1 MTPIAPFHVAILGS
15 GASGPAH
22 LAGAKASAGR
32 IVVVAGVD
40 GAAGSGV
47 PQVKAPG
54 VKAFPGVSEL
64 LAAIKAGSLV
74 VHGVVVCSP
83 PLGRTPIVAALLEA
97 GLPLLIEPPLA
108 HTLAEAKKLAA
119 LGGKHAKIPAFI
131 GFSHRFT
138 PAVSRMKEMLGHAKI
153 GRLIRFES
161 VLTGD
166 FPAYKDD
173 PISDPAKSGGGA
185 LLDMG
190 GHALDLFHVI
200 AGSARVEGAA
210 FDFKWPRRAETSA
223 AVLLRSIK
231 APQNAKNIKPGIA
244 GVIAAGWAE
253 AARSTLTL
261 VGDAG
266 TLTHDYDK
274 PREILF
280 RDLAGK
286 PEPHGIEG
294 SDTRFIRQLIAFAD
308 AVQSKSKTPL
318 ATFADGHAVLELDAE
333 IRKAAKTSKTSGQ

>member
-1 MTPIAPFHVAILGS
+1 MTPIAPFHVAILGA
-15 GASGPAH
+15 GASTPAH

-40 GAAGSGV
+40 TNAGAGT

-54 VKAFPGVSEL
+54 VKTFPGVAEF
-64 LAAIKAGSLV
+64 LAAVKTGSLV
-74 VHGVVVCSP
+74 VHGAVVCLP
-83 PLGRTPIVAALLEA
+83 PPGRTLIVGTLLEA
-97 GLPLLIEPPLA
+97 GLPLLIEQPLA
-108 HTLAEAKKLAA
+108 NTLADAKKLVA
-119 LGGKHAKIPAFI
+119 LGGKHAKVPAFI

-138 PAVSRMKEMLGHAKI
+138 PAVSRMKEMIGHAKI
-153 GRLIRFES
+153 GRLVRVES
-161 VLTGD
+161 VLAGD

-173 PISDPAKSGGGA
+173 PISDPVKSGGGA

-190 GHALDLFHVI
+190 AHMLDLFHFI
-200 AGSARVEGAA
+200 AGPARVEGAA

-231 APQNAKNIKPGIA
+231 APLNAKNIKPGVA

-253 AARSTLTL
+253 ANRSTLTL

-266 TLTHDYDK
+266 TLTHDFDK

-294 SDTRFIRQLIAFAD
+294 NEARFTRQLVAFAD
-308 AVQSKSKTPL
+308 AVQNKIKTPL
-318 ATFADGHAVLELDAE
+318 ATIADGLAVVELDVE
-333 IRKAAKTSKTSGQ
+333 IRKAAKQ